1 MKKSAIVFGV
11 LLLATWS
18 AAAVFAADLPA
29 YPVKGKVV
37 NVLACFDNP
46 EGSLFSMDGQYLF
59 VSNSALHGDAN
70 KPFAWVEGGG
80 SISRLEVGPGGTLK
94 LTDRYFIKDLTG
106 PLGMAVLNVDLG
118 RFPRGTIFATA
129 GSAPLALADGT
140 PVTDPSRHKP
150 KIIAFDP
157 GSGEILGEIKL
168 CANSVFAKISG
179 GPVSLVNAL
188 AFDDAGNLY
197 VIDTGFGYDTFKPPF
212 KYCGGTWKIPV
223 ESIVPLL
230 EGKDPP
236 SQPQFIP
243 NPSWPDGVEVS
254 PDTGEVWINT
264 VMPPMEGVEDPYKGG
279 IWALRDADF
288 QKGVEPDPLFTGL
301 GRLDGLDFTVRG
313 TCIQTE
319 IGNTPNSVVVV
330 PKGGTPHKLV
340 LEPDVTLS
348 GPADVDIKTLADGS
362 YILVVP
368 ELMALDPTPWDDE
381 VTVIWLPQNFD

>member
-1 MKKSAIVFGV
+1 LKQRIVFQRPVSLHGEQLSTRIQLCFLHRDKEGGTMKKSAIVFGV

-197 VIDTGFGYDTFKPPF
+197 VIDTGL
-212 KYCGGTWKIPV
+212 
-223 ESIVPLL
+223 SIAAGP
-230 EGKDPP
+230 GR
-236 SQPQFIP
+236 SRWRA
-243 NPSWPDGVEVS
+243 SS
-254 PDTGEVWINT
+254 PCWRARTPRASRSSSPTPAGR
-264 VMPPMEGVEDPYKGG
+264 M
-279 IWALRDADF
+279 ALRS
-288 QKGVEPDPLFTGL
+288 PL
-301 GRLDGLDFTVRG
+301 
-313 TCIQTE
+313 
-319 IGNTPNSVVVV
+319 TP
-330 PKGGTPHKLV
+330 
-340 LEPDVTLS
+340 ERC
-348 GPADVDIKTLADGS
+348 GS
-362 YILVVP
+362 
-368 ELMALDPTPWDDE
+368 TR
-381 VTVIWLPQNFD
+381 